1 MYMKEILGGHEVVK
15 FNDYTVKHTTNQKK
29 KTKTITIPGEFTS
42 YRRFTIEGGNK

>member
-15 FNDYTVKHTTNQKK
+15 FNDYTEDTTNQKK

-42 YRRFTIEGGNK
+42 IEGLQ